1 MTSEAS
7 APTDSGA
14 ASLERALEAW
24 ARVLGAE
31 RVIFDTGPYQ
41 LDTSPF
47 TGRVPVAVRPG
58 RVAEVQE
65 VVRIAQRFSVPIYP
79 ISTGNN
85 WGYGTSVP
93 VRSPGVVVD
102 LRSMRSILELD
113 PELGVVTLEPGVTQG
128 DLDRYLRDHDL
139 PFMVPVTGAG
149 PSCSVLANALE
160 RGFGVTPVTDHFAAV
175 VSLRA
180 VLPSGEIYE
189 PFSRRHNA
197 VGAARAF
204 KWSTGPYLDGL
215 FSQSNLGIVVDASI
229 VLEPRPER
237 RGALLFVLD
246 SNREVEEVTTSLR
259 TVLHAAGQGIGA
271 VNVMNRERVECM
283 LRGARQM
290 DGEPGE
296 GGRADLPRGAWFG
309 FGSVY
314 GSREHY
320 RATCRLLRR
329 SLRGRARGVRIYS
342 SRQIERLRWVKRL
355 ATAARW
361 SRLTG
366 LVERLEGAIGIVE
379 GRPSRFAL
387 PLAYAASG
395 RVTPGREMNPAHDG
409 CGLYWYAPIVPFRSG
424 VVRQFLEFAERI
436 CGRHGLLAPITL
448 TTLSPRCYAS
458 TIPLLFDRGDPEA
471 ESRAARCFEE
481 LFEEGLALGFV
492 PYRTGAPFMADLV
505 AHGAPFGAAIETLK
519 RALDPNLVVAPGRY
533 SASPCEPLPVAG
545 PRPVCGPRESPT

>member
-1 MTSEAS
+1 M
-7 APTDSGA
+7 
-14 ASLERALEAW
+14 
-24 ARVLGAE
+24 
-31 RVIFDTGPYQ
+31 
-41 LDTSPF
+41 
-47 TGRVPVAVRPG
+47 AVRPG

-128 DLDRYLRDHDL
+128 DLDRYLREHDL
-139 PFMVPVTGAG
+139 PFLVPVTGAG

-160 RGFGVTPVTDHFAAV
+160 RGFGVTPVTDHFGAV

-180 VLPSGEIYE
+180 VLPNGELYE
-189 PFSRRHNA
+189 PFTRRHNA
-197 VGAARAF
+197 AGVAQAF

-229 VLEPRPER
+229 ALEPRPER

-246 SNREVEEVTTSLR
+246 SNRDVEAVTSSLR
-259 TVLHAAGQGIGA
+259 TVLHAAGKNIGA
-271 VNVMNRERVECM
+271 VNVMNRDRVECM
-283 LRGARQM
+283 LRGARQLAG
-290 DGEPGE
+290 DGEGD
-296 GGRADLPRGAWFG
+296 GRSDLPPGAWFG

-329 SLRGRARGVRIYS
+329 NLRGKARGVRIYS

-355 ATAARW
+355 ATVVRW
-361 SRLTG
+361 SRLSG
-366 LVERLEGAIGIVE
+366 LVDRLEGAIGIVE

-387 PLAYAASG
+387 PLAYSESG
-395 RVTPGREMNPAHDG
+395 RVPRGQEMNPAHDG
-409 CGLYWYAPIVPFRSG
+409 CGLYWYAPIVPFRAG
-424 VVRQFLEFAERI
+424 AVDQFLRFAERI
-436 CGRHGLLAPITL
+436 CGRHDLLAPITL

-458 TIPLLFDRGDPEA
+458 TIPLLFDRSDPRAEA
-471 ESRAARCFEE
+471 RATRCFEE

-492 PYRTGAPFMADLV
+492 PYRMGAPFMERLV
-505 AHGAPFGAAIETLK
+505 AHGAPFGSAIETLK
-519 RALDPNLVVAPGRY
+519 QALDPHLVLAPGRY
-533 SASPCEPLPVAG
+533 SASPCEPSPAAG
-545 PRPVCGPRESPT
+545 PRPVSEGLEGVS